1 MTPAEFIDDPNWAGF
16 IPEMQGAAKS
26 RHLPT
31 HEDCARLDVESATMH
46 LRKGGTL
53 GTMPGYEERPGQIDM
68 SGAIVRAFNE
78 REHLMIEAGTGVGK
92 SLAYLVPS
100 ILWAWTN
107 DTPVVISTA
116 TRNLQ
121 SQLINSD
128 IPKALKILDPS
139 TVDLDLRPRPNFK
152 VALLKGRG
160 NYLCLRA
167 VSEFFAAGFW
177 TMSAEEQAQMPAF
190 IEWMQ
195 TTEDGDLDSYE
206 GLPRNLLSCPGE
218 ECGGRRCPF
227 YSKCFVYKARK
238 RAAEA
243 HLVIVNHA
251 LVLAEATAPGSGI
264 LPGYGRLV
272 VDEAHNLESIA
283 TEYLSYE
290 FSLPSLT
297 RILNR
302 LVRRGKGKRARSGG
316 VLSSIERQFQRGA
329 FAGNPAGEA
338 VMRMLTEASHFTV
351 KIVNAAEDLAE
362 VAALL
367 LKPAKGRGICRYKVG
382 SFSVKTESDACPTP
396 SDSKRL
402 YSLHGLFKPYEAGE
416 WDEAH
421 FLRAQTDFESQLA
434 AMVNLL
440 HELRDTLDDSVP
452 EGEFNYLGD
461 LSAQV
466 NGIAESLVAFAN
478 EANFVI
484 RGEKETHAYWVERVG
499 NREEGIGKRRRP
511 SYIRLVAAPLSV
523 ADDLRRI
530 FYEVKDS
537 VILCSATLRVG
548 NDFKYMA
555 KRLGCG
561 GGGASPAQ
569 DETRF
574 RFLTATSPFDY
585 FRQALV
591 LAPDCLPDP
600 SVNPVEYAGS
610 LALLMRDLFSVTRGR
625 ALVLF
630 TSYEM
635 MNAVAA
641 TAHQLLADAGIT
653 LLVQGEGLSR
663 ESMTKKLKDSVVQP
677 STSNLQPETVL
688 FGAQSFWEGVDVAGE
703 ALSCVVLAR
712 LPFAQVGDPIIE
724 ARSEK
729 IDREGGS
736 SFRDYALPEAVIK
749 FRQGFGRLVRTKSDR
764 GVVIVTDP
772 RLVTKNYGATF
783 RKSIPASVHTVT
795 DLDDLLQRVG
805 DFF

>member
-1 MTPAEFIDDPNWAGF
+1 MTPAEFIHNPNWAGF
-16 IPEMQGAAKS
+16 VPDMREAAKT

-31 HEDCARLDVESATMH
+31 HEDCARLDVEAATMH
-46 LRKGGTL
+46 LRTGGTL
-53 GTMPGYEERPGQIDM
+53 GAMPGYEERPGQIDM
-68 SGAIVRAFNE
+68 SGAIVRAFNA

-100 ILWAWTN
+100 ILWAWSN
-107 DTPVVISTA
+107 DTPVIVSTA

-121 SQLINSD
+121 SQLIHSD
-128 IPKALKILDPS
+128 IPKALKVLHLSQTSQP
-139 TVDLDLRPRPNFK
+139 FK

-167 VSEFFAAGFW
+167 VADFFAAGYW
-177 TMSAEEQAQMPAF
+177 TMSADEQALMPAF
-190 IEWMQ
+190 IDWLQ
-195 TTEDGDLDSYE
+195 RTPDGDLDGYE
-206 GLPRNLLSCPGE
+206 GLPRNLLACPGE
-218 ECGGRRCPF
+218 ECSGRRCPF
-227 YSKCFVYKARK
+227 YAKCFVYKARK
-238 RAAEA
+238 AAAEA
-243 HLVIVNHA
+243 HLVVVNHA

-272 VDEAHNLESIA
+272 LDEAHNLEDIA

-290 FSLPSLT
+290 LSLPALT

-302 LVRRGKGKRARSGG
+302 LIRRGKGKRARPGG
-316 VLSSIERQFQRGA
+316 VLSSVERQFQKGA
-329 FAGNPAGEA
+329 FAGNPSGEKVMRLVGEA
-338 VMRMLTEASHFTV
+338 TRLTV
-351 KIVNAAEDLAE
+351 KVVNAAEDLFE

-367 LKPAKGRGICRYKVG
+367 LRPAKERGICRYRVDG
-382 SFSVKTESDACPTP
+382 VRSF
-396 SDSKRL
+396 
-402 YSLHGLFKPYEAGE
+402 SLHGLFKPYEPDQ

-421 FLRAQTDFESQLA
+421 FLKAQTDLEAQLA

-440 HELRDTLDDSVP
+440 HDLRDTLDDAVP
-452 EGEFNYLGD
+452 AGELNYLAD
-461 LSAQV
+461 LSSQV
-466 NGIAESLVAFAN
+466 NGVADSLVAFAN

-484 RGEKETHAYWVERVG
+484 RGEKDTHAYWIERV
-499 NREEGIGKRRRP
+499 RLEKRP
-511 SYIRLVAAPLSV
+511 SYLRLVAAPLSV
-523 ADDLRRI
+523 AEDLKKM
-530 FYEVKDS
+530 FYDVKDS
-537 VILCSATLRVG
+537 VVLCSATLRVG

-555 KRLGCG
+555 RRLGCG
-561 GGGASPAQ
+561 VPPKGGGGDAAANQ
-569 DETRF
+569 DESRF
-574 RFLTATSPFDY
+574 RFVTAASPFDY

-600 SVNPVEYAGS
+600 SAQPVQYAEA
-610 LALLMRDLFSVTRGR
+610 LAALMKDLFAVTHGR

-641 TAHQLLADAGIT
+641 HAHPLLLEIGIK

-663 ESMTKKLKDSVVQP
+663 ESMTRALKSNVP
-677 STSNLQPETVL
+677 SIEQSKQSEQSNNGVVL
-688 FGAQSFWEGVDVAGE
+688 FGSQSFWEGVDVAGE

-712 LPFAQVGDPIIE
+712 LPFAQVGDPVIE

-795 DLDDLLQRVG
+795 ELPELLQRTAE
-805 DFF
+805 FF

>member
-16 IPEMQGAAKS
+16 IPEMAGAAKS

-68 SGAIVRAFNE
+68 SGAIARAFNE

-100 ILWAWTN
+100 ILWSWTN

-128 IPKALKILDPS
+128 IPKALRILNPS
-139 TVDLDLRPRPNFK
+139 TVDLRLQPTPKFR

-177 TMSAEEQAQMPAF
+177 TMSADEQALMPAF
-190 IEWMQ
+190 IEWLR
-195 TTEDGDLDSYE
+195 TTEDGDLDAYE
-206 GLPRNLLSCPGE
+206 GLPRHQLSCPGE
-218 ECGGRRCPF
+218 ECSGRRCPF

-243 HLVIVNHA
+243 HLVVVNHA

-272 VDEAHNLESIA
+272 LDEAHNLESIA

-290 FSLPSLT
+290 FSLPALT

-302 LVRRGKGKRARSGG
+302 LIRRGKGKRSAHAGG
-316 VLSSIERQFQRGA
+316 VLSSIERQFQKGA
-329 FAGNPAGEA
+329 FAGNAAGEA
-338 VMRMLTEASHFTV
+338 VMRMLNDASHLTV
-351 KIVNAAEDLAE
+351 RIVNAAEDLFE

-367 LKPAKGRGICRYKVG
+367 LKPAKDRGICRYKVEG
-382 SFSVKTESDACPTP
+382 GVRSHF
-396 SDSKRL
+396 
-402 YSLHGLFKPYEAGE
+402 LHGLFKPYETNE

-421 FLRAQTDFESQLA
+421 FLKAQADFEAALA

-440 HELRDTLDDSVP
+440 HELRDTLDASVP
-452 EGEFNYLGD
+452 EGELNYLGD
-461 LSAQV
+461 LSSQV
-466 NGIAESLVAFAN
+466 NGIADSLVMFAN

-484 RGEKETHAYWVERVG
+484 RAEKDTHAYWIERVG
-499 NREEGIGKRRRP
+499 IRDQGSGIRGRR
-511 SYIRLVAAPLSV
+511 SFLRLVAAPLSV
-523 ADDLRRI
+523 AEDLRRM
-530 FYEVKDS
+530 FYDVKDS
-537 VILCSATLRVG
+537 VVLCSATLRVG

-555 KRLGCG
+555 KRLGCSQG
-561 GGGASPAQ
+561 GTGIPPVPDSS
-569 DETRF
+569 RF

-600 SVNPVEYAGS
+600 SVNPAEYAGS

-635 MNAVAA
+635 MNTVAA
-641 TAHQLLADAGIT
+641 TAHQLLADAGIK

-663 ESMTKKLKDSVVQP
+663 ESMTRHLKEDSD
-677 STSNLQPETVL
+677 TVI

-712 LPFAQVGDPIIE
+712 LPFAQVGDPVIE

-764 GVVIVTDP
+764 GVVVVTDP

-783 RKSIPASVHTVT
+783 RKSIPATVHTVT
-795 DLDDLLQRVG
+795 DPNDLLQRVS

>member
-1 MTPAEFIDDPNWAGF
+1 MTPSAFIDDPNWAGF
-16 IPEMQGAAKS
+16 IPEMREAARQ

-31 HEDCARLDVESATMH
+31 HEDCARLDVEAATMH

-53 GTMPGYEERPGQIDM
+53 GMMPGYEERPGQIDM
-68 SGAIVRAFNE
+68 SGAIARAFNA

-107 DTPVVISTA
+107 DTPVIISTA

-121 SQLINSD
+121 SQLIGSD
-128 IPKALKILDPS
+128 IPRALKILSPQTS
-139 TVDLDLRPRPNFK
+139 NFK

-167 VSEFFAAGFW
+167 VAEFFAAGYW
-177 TMSAEEQAQMPAF
+177 TMSADEQALMPAF
-190 IEWMQ
+190 IDWLQ
-195 TTEDGDLDSYE
+195 HTADGDLDGYE

-218 ECGGRRCPF
+218 ECSGRRCPF

-238 RAAEA
+238 AAAEA

-251 LVLAEATAPGSGI
+251 LVLAEASAPGSGI

-272 VDEAHNLESIA
+272 LDEAHNLESIA

-290 FSLPSLT
+290 LSLPNLT

-302 LVRRGKGKRARSGG
+302 LVRRGKGRRARPGG
-316 VLSSIERQFQRGA
+316 VLSSVERQFQKGA
-329 FAGNPAGEA
+329 FAGNPSGET
-338 VMRMLTEASHFTV
+338 VMRMIAEASHLTV
-351 KIVNAAEDLAE
+351 KVVNAAEDLFD

-367 LKPAKGRGICRYKVG
+367 LAPAKERPVCRYKVENG
-382 SFSVKTESDACPTP
+382 VRKH
-396 SDSKRL
+396 
-402 YSLHGLFKPYEAGE
+402 SLHRLFEPYVADEWNEAQ
-416 WDEAH
+416 
-421 FLRAQTDFESQLA
+421 FLKAQTDFEEQLA

-440 HELRDTLDDSVP
+440 HNLRDTLDDAVP
-452 EGEFNYLGD
+452 EGELNYLAD
-461 LSAQV
+461 LSSQV
-466 NGIAESLVAFAN
+466 SGIADSLVGFAN

-484 RGEKETHAYWVERVG
+484 RGEKDTHAYWVERV
-499 NREEGIGKRRRP
+499 RLEKRP
-511 SYIRLVAAPLSV
+511 SYLRLVAAPLSV
-523 ADDLRRI
+523 AEDLKKM
-530 FYEVKDS
+530 FYDVKDS

-555 KRLGCG
+555 RRLGCG
-561 GGGASPAQ
+561 GGDATAGQDGA
-569 DETRF
+569 RF
-574 RFLTATSPFDY
+574 KFLTAASPFDY
-585 FRQALV
+585 FRQSLV

-600 SVNPVEYAGS
+600 SSDPVAYAGS
-610 LALLMRDLFSVTRGR
+610 LAMLIRDLFSVTNGR

-641 TAHQLLADAGIT
+641 HAHQLLADIGIT

-663 ESMTKKLKDSVVQP
+663 ESMTRRLKESVNQP
-677 STSNLQPETVL
+677 QTSSLKPQTVL

-712 LPFAQVGDPIIE
+712 LPFAQVGDPVVE

-764 GVVIVTDP
+764 GVVVVTDP

-795 DLDDLLQRVG
+795 ELEELLQRVAE
-805 DFF
+805 FF

>member
-1 MTPAEFIDDPNWAGF
+1 MTPAAFIDNPNWAGF
-16 IPEMQGAAKS
+16 IPEMKDAAKT

-31 HEDCARLDVESATMH
+31 HEDCARLDVEAETLH

-53 GTMPGYEERPGQIDM
+53 GSMSGYEERPGQIDM
-68 SGAIVRAFNE
+68 SGAIARAYNA

-107 DTPVVISTA
+107 DTPVIVSTA

-121 SQLINSD
+121 SQLIGSD
-128 IPKALKILDPS
+128 IPRVLKVLGAHADK
-139 TVDLDLRPRPNFK
+139 FK

-167 VSEFFAAGFW
+167 VAEFFAAGYW
-177 TMSAEEQAQMPAF
+177 TMSADEQELMPAF
-190 IEWMQ
+190 IDWLQQ
-195 TTEDGDLDSYE
+195 TPDGDLDSYE

-218 ECGGRRCPF
+218 ECSGRRCPF
-227 YSKCFVYKARK
+227 YSRCFVYKARK
-238 RAAEA
+238 AAAEA

-264 LPGYGRLV
+264 LPSYGRIVL
-272 VDEAHNLESIA
+272 DEAHNLESIA

-290 FSLPSLT
+290 LSLPNLT

-302 LVRRGKGKRARSGG
+302 LMRRGKGKRARSGG
-316 VLSSIERQFQRGA
+316 VLSSVERQFQKGA
-329 FAGNPAGEA
+329 FSGNPAGEK
-338 VMRMLTEASHFTV
+338 VMRLLKDATHLTVT
-351 KIVNAAEDLAE
+351 IVNAAEDLFD

-367 LKPAKGRGICRYKVG
+367 LKPAKDRGICRYKVEG
-382 SFSVKTESDACPTP
+382 V
-396 SDSKRL
+396 RQH
-402 YSLHGLFKPYEAGE
+402 SLHGLFKPYEE
-416 WDEAH
+416 SDWNEAA
-421 FLRAQTDFESQLA
+421 FLKAQADFEAQLA

-440 HELRDTLDDSVP
+440 HDLHDTLEDAVP
-452 EGEFNYLGD
+452 EGEFNYLAD
-461 LSAQV
+461 LSSQV
-466 NGIAESLVAFAN
+466 NGVADSLVAFAN

-484 RGEKETHAYWVERVG
+484 RGEKETHAYWVERIG
-499 NREEGIGKRRRP
+499 NRERGTGNGERGTGSRRR
-511 SYIRLVAAPLSV
+511 SYLRMVAAPLSV
-523 ADDLRRI
+523 ADDLRKM
-530 FYEVKDS
+530 FYDVKDS

-555 KRLGCG
+555 RRLGCG
-561 GGGASPAQ
+561 
-569 DETRF
+569 ERF
-574 RFLTATSPFDY
+574 QMLTATSPFDY

-600 SVNPVEYAGS
+600 SAQPVEYASS
-610 LALLMRDLFSVTRGR
+610 LALLMRDLFSVTHGR

-641 TAHQLLADAGIT
+641 HAHQLLADAGIR

-663 ESMTKKLKDSVVQP
+663 EAMTRHLKEDSD
-677 STSNLQPETVL
+677 TVL
-688 FGAQSFWEGVDVAGE
+688 FGAQSFWEGVDVAGD

-712 LPFAQVGDPIIE
+712 LPFAQVGDPVVE

-749 FRQGFGRLVRTKSDR
+749 FRQGFGRLVRTKADR

-795 DLDDLLQRVG
+795 EPDDLLQRVA

>member
-1 MTPAEFIDDPNWAGF
+1 MTPAEFIENPDWAGF
-16 IPEMQGAAKS
+16 IPEMEGAAKP

-53 GTMPGYEERPGQIDM
+53 GAMPGYEERPGQIDM
-68 SGAIVRAFNE
+68 SAAIVNAFNE
-78 REHLMIEAGTGVGK
+78 RGHLMVEAGTGVGK
-92 SLAYLVPS
+92 SLAYLIPS

-107 DTPVVISTA
+107 DTPVVVSTA

-121 SQLINSD
+121 SQLVNSD
-128 IPKALKILDPS
+128 IPKALKILGD
-139 TVDLDLRPRPNFK
+139 DAAKFK

-167 VSEFFAAGFW
+167 VGEFFSAGYW
-177 TMSAEEQAQMPAF
+177 TMSDDEQELMPAF
-190 IEWMQ
+190 IDWLR

-206 GLPRNLLSCPGE
+206 GLPRHLLSCPGE

-227 YSKCFVYKARK
+227 FSKCFVYKARK

-251 LVLAEATAPGSGI
+251 LVLAEATSPGSGI

-272 VDEAHNLESIA
+272 LDEAHNLEDIA
-283 TEYLSYE
+283 TEYLSHE
-290 FSLPSLT
+290 FSLPELN
-297 RILNR
+297 RIVRR
-302 LVRRGKGKRARSGG
+302 LVRHHRAASEKAKEVTLAAGAFIRFLGKLLPAKRDVVRFKATGLYWKDTELLATLQTAFERPLIEL
-316 VLSSIERQFQRGA
+316 VHYLHDTCDATEDLNLVQKLSSA
-329 FAGNPAGEA
+329 AG
-338 VMRMLTEASHFTV
+338 S
-351 KIVNAAEDLAE
+351 
-362 VAALL
+362 LL
-367 LKPAKGRGICRYKVG
+367 
-382 SFSVKTESDACPTP
+382 
-396 SDSKRL
+396 
-402 YSLHGLFKPYEAGE
+402 
-416 WDEAH
+416 
-421 FLRAQTDFESQLA
+421 
-434 AMVNLL
+434 
-440 HELRDTLDDSVP
+440 
-452 EGEFNYLGD
+452 
-461 LSAQV
+461 
-466 NGIAESLVAFAN
+466 AFAN
-478 EANFVI
+478 SAAFVVK
-484 RGEKETHAYWVERVG
+484 GEKESHAYWIERMGIRERGTG
-499 NREEGIGKRRRP
+499 NRRK
-511 SYIRLVAAPLSV
+511 SYIRLVAAPISV
-523 ADDLRRI
+523 ADDLHKLL
-530 FYEVKDS
+530 YDPKDS
-537 VILCSATLRVG
+537 VVLCSATLRVG

-555 KRLGCG
+555 KRLGCV
-561 GGGASPAQ
+561 
-569 DETRF
+569 ERF
-574 RFLTATSPFDY
+574 QMLTATSPFDY

-600 SVNPVEYAGS
+600 SANPGEYAGA
-610 LALLMRDLFSVTRGR
+610 LAILMRDLFSVTHGR

-641 TAHQLLADAGIT
+641 TAHGLLADAGIT

-663 ESMTKKLKDSVVQP
+663 ESMTRILKESA
-677 STSNLQPETVL
+677 SRTSQTVL

-712 LPFAQVGDPIIE
+712 LPFAQVGDPIVE

-764 GVVIVTDP
+764 GVVVVTDP
-772 RLVTKNYGATF
+772 RIVTKNYGATF

-795 DLDDLLQRVG
+795 EPDDLLRRVAE
-805 DFF
+805 FF